1 MFGGESEGLVGRRD
15 APLPSARRRIAAGVF
30 RSPSRAP
37 AEASPAS
44 CSHARGGTHAHPH
57 RRGAQTRPGRIV
69 RRPLCR
75 RREPHAPRASRTP
88 AHRRH
93 LRRERPGRRSR
104 RVGGSVRE
112 GTGGRR
118 LRAQRRERR
127 PWIARRSRYRQRA
140 RLGPRVE
147 GGGDAARRD
156 AAGASGGIDQGGFV
170 HDRVVRSQAGSA
182 GVGRP
187 GSWSSLDIRLVG
199 ARPVRRP
206 PLEPGAV

>member
-1 MFGGESEGLVGRRD
+1 MSV
-15 APLPSARRRIAAGVF
+15 RRRIATGVF
-30 RSPSRAP
+30 KSPSRAP

-44 CSHARGGTHAHPH
+44 CSHARGGIHAHPN

-69 RRPLCR
+69 RRPVCR
-75 RREPHAPRASRTP
+75 RREPHASRASRTRTQ
-88 AHRRH
+88 RRH

-104 RVGGSVRE
+104 RVGGRVRE
-112 GTGGRR
+112 GPGGRR
-118 LRAQRRERR
+118 VRAQRR
-127 PWIARRSRYRQRA
+127 ARRGGIAGGARHRQRA
-140 RLGPRVE
+140 RVGPCVE